1 MKNYTKEGVLKAN
14 VELHTRLADVYNKDE
29 PHWKPENIQIVRARL
44 QFLKEAVG
52 AADML
57 DIGCGTGFII
67 EVARPLGF
75 ATITGMDIT
84 PRMIEQV
91 DGTGSAKV
99 ELILGDVSQIPRPD
113 GSFGLATAYSFI
125 DHLYDMPAV
134 FREVNRTLKAGGAFY
149 AGLIPN
155 EPYWTAINQLDPSLQ
170 YSESIAREIRH
181 VSQKDDEI
189 NETYGIDQET
199 FKIAEYQKNI
209 RGGLSEVALR
219 GQLLEAGFTRVE
231 FLYDWFL
238 GQRKIHLDETL
249 SVKERES
256 HIALVEAVLREQ
268 LPISRGLFKYLSF
281 YAFK

>member
-1 MKNYTKEGVLKAN
+1 VKNYTKEGVLKAN
-14 VELHTRLADVYNKDE
+14 VELHTQLADVYNKDE

-44 QFLKEAVG
+44 QYLKQAVG

-57 DIGCGTGFII
+57 DIGCGTGFMI

-113 GSFGLATAYSFI
+113 GSYGLATAYSFI

-134 FREVNRTLKAGGAFY
+134 FREVNRILKAGGAFY

-181 VSQKDDEI
+181 VSQKDSEI
-189 NETYGIDQET
+189 NETYGVDQET

-238 GQRKIHLDETL
+238 GQRKIHLDESL

-256 HIALVEAVLREQ
+256 RMTLVEAVLREQ
-268 LPISRGLFKYLSF
+268 LPVSRSLFKYLSF

>member
-1 MKNYTKEGVLKAN
+1 VKNYTKEGVLKAN
-14 VELHTRLADVYNKDE
+14 VELHTQLADVYNKDE

-44 QFLKEAVG
+44 QFLKQAVG
-52 AADML
+52 AANML
-57 DIGCGTGFII
+57 DIGCGTGFMI

-75 ATITGMDIT
+75 AAITGMDIT

-113 GSFGLATAYSFI
+113 GSFDVATAYSFI

-134 FREVNRTLKAGGAFY
+134 FKEVNRALKTGGAFY

-181 VSQKDDEI
+181 VSQKDSEI
-189 NETYGIDQET
+189 NQTYGVDQET

-231 FLYDWFL
+231 FIYDWFL

-256 HIALVEAVLREQ
+256 RTALIEAALREQ
-268 LPISRGLFKYLSF
+268 LPISRSLFKYLSF

>member
-14 VELHTRLADVYNKDE
+14 VELHTQLADVYNKDE

-44 QFLKEAVG
+44 QYLKQAVG

-57 DIGCGTGFII
+57 DIGCGTGFMI

-113 GSFGLATAYSFI
+113 GSFEVATAYSFI

-134 FREVNRTLKAGGAFY
+134 FREVNRTLKARGAFY

-181 VSQKDDEI
+181 VSQKDSEI
-189 NETYGIDQET
+189 NETYGVDQET

-219 GQLLEAGFTRVE
+219 EQLLEAGFTRVE
-231 FLYDWFL
+231 FFYDWFL
-238 GQRKIHLDETL
+238 GQRKIHLDESL

-256 HIALVEAVLREQ
+256 RMALVEAVLREQ
-268 LPISRGLFKYLSF
+268 LPVSRSLFKYLSF

>member
-14 VELHTRLADVYNKDE
+14 VELHTQLADVYNKDE

-44 QFLKEAVG
+44 QYLKQAVG

-57 DIGCGTGFII
+57 DIGCGTGFMI

-113 GSFGLATAYSFI
+113 GSYGLATAYSFI

-181 VSQKDDEI
+181 VSQKDSEI
-189 NETYGIDQET
+189 NETYGVDQET

-238 GQRKIHLDETL
+238 GQRKIHLDESL

-256 HIALVEAVLREQ
+256 RMTLVEAVLREQ
-268 LPISRGLFKYLSF
+268 LPVSRSLFKYLSF